1 MDSVCG
7 ILFVVVCGVAVAVG
21 GWWYCGFVCGVGV
34 GGCVVLILILILM
47 LVVFWGC
54 KLVKFVW
61 CYVSL
66 IFQIWLKSLF
76 LPVQPAKPD

>member
-1 MDSVCG
+1 MV
-7 ILFVVVCGVAVAVG
+7 VG

-34 GGCVVLILILILM
+34 GVGVGVGGVGVGGCVVLILM
-47 LVVFWGC
+47 LVVFWCC
-54 KLVKFVW
+54 KLVIFVW